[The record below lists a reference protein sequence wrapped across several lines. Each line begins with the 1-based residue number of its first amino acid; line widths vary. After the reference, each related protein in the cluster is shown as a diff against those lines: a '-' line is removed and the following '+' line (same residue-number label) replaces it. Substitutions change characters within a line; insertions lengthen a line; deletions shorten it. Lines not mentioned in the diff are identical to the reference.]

1 VSESEGGH
9 INPLFLT
16 DGRHFMD
23 TAGGTRSTAAIYIGD
38 LEILREYVG
47 TYEGGRGALV
57 VTLEDGRLM
66 IGLNGAGEI
75 PLFAHSET
83 AFTMEGTGIRFERDA
98 RGVVTRLVQSWTE
111 GDRVFVRKTK

>member
-1 VSESEGGH
+1 M
-9 INPLFLT
+9 P
-16 DGRHFMD
+16 
-23 TAGGTRSTAAIYIGD
+23 

-47 TYEGGRGALV
+47 TYEGGRGVLV

-66 IGLNGAGEI
+66 LEQNGAGRI

-98 RGVVTRLVQSWTE
+98 NGIVTRLVQSWTE
-111 GDRVFVRKTK
+111 GDRVFVRMTR